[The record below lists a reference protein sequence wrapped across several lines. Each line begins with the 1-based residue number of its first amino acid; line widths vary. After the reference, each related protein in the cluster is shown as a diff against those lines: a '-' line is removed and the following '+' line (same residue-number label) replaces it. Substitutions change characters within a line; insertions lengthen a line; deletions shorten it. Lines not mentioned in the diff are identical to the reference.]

1 MTAILICF
9 AVGALLVAFEA
20 VVPGGILGT
29 IGAVALLCAVGL
41 SFYDYGVNGGALAF
55 AAALVLV
62 AGVLLV
68 EFKLLPKTVIGRS
81 LFLKGSV
88 TGTATAEPP
97 RELVGACGEAM
108 TTLAPSGY
116 VLIDGRQHEAF
127 SRSGFISAGQ
137 PVKVVAAESFRLIV
151 ILERAP

>member
-9 AVGALLVAFEA
+9 AVGALLIAFEV

-62 AGVLLV
+62 AGVLFV
-68 EFKLLPKTVIGRS
+68 EFKLLPKTALGRRF
-81 LFLKGSV
+81 FLEESV
-88 TGTATAEPP
+88 TGTATAEPQQS
-97 RELVGACGEAM
+97 LVGARGEAM

-127 SRSGFISAGQ
+127 SRSGLISASS
-137 PVKVVAAESFRLIV
+137 PIKVVAAESFRLIV
-151 ILERAP
+151 ILENTP

>member
-9 AVGALLVAFEA
+9 AVGALLVAFEV

-29 IGAVALLCAVGL
+29 VGGGALLCAVGL
-41 SFYDYGVNGGALAF
+41 SFYDYGINGGALAF

-62 AGVLLV
+62 AVVLFV
-68 EFKLLPKTVIGRS
+68 EFKLLPKTAFGRR
-81 LFLKGSV
+81 LFLKSSV
-88 TGTATAEPP
+88 TGTAAAEPLS
-97 RELVGACGEAM
+97 ELVGARGEAM

-127 SRSGFISAGQ
+127 SRSGFISAGK

-151 ILERAP
+151 VLENVP

>member
-9 AVGALLVAFEA
+9 AIGSLLIGFEV

-29 IGAVALLCAVGL
+29 IGGVALLCAVGL
-41 SFYDYGVNGGALAF
+41 SFHDYGVNGGALAF
-55 AAALVLV
+55 VAALVLV
-62 AGVLLV
+62 VAVLFI
-68 EFKLLPKTVIGRS
+68 EFKILPKTALGRS
-81 LFLKGSV
+81 LFLEGSV
-88 TGTATAEPP
+88 SGTATAEPQQS
-97 RELVGACGEAM
+97 LVGARGEAI

-127 SRSGFISAGQ
+127 SRSGFISAGK

-151 ILERAP
+151 ILENTP

>member
-9 AVGALLVAFEA
+9 AVGALLIGFEV

-41 SFYDYGVNGGALAF
+41 SVYDYGVNGGALAF

-62 AGVLLV
+62 AAVLFV
-68 EFKLLPKTVIGRS
+68 EFKLLPKTAFGRS
-81 LFLKGSV
+81 FFLKDSV
-88 TGTATAEPP
+88 TGTAAAEPQQS
-97 RELVGACGEAM
+97 LVGSRGEAM

-116 VLIDGRQHEAF
+116 VFIDGRQHEAF

-151 ILERAP
+151 ILDTTP